1 MELKVGALKCFGQD
15 ADVPL
20 TQSWEAQSKS
30 TIYSHNGILQ

>member
-20 TQSWEAQSKS
+20 TQSWES
-30 TIYSHNGILQ
+30 